1 MHKVKLIRSAIIA
14 AIIFINIGC
23 DQVSKNVVRHNVQY
37 NEQISL
43 IDGFF
48 TLTKVENTGAFLSL
62 GNELPHIAKMIL
74 LNIFPLLTMLAA
86 IVFVIKYAKKS
97 KLLLVG
103 VCFIVGG
110 GIGNLYDRVLH
121 GSVTD
126 FMHMNFGIFQTGVFN
141 MADVSIMIGA
151 FVCAYYSY
159 FSRSFPQPTL

>member
-1 MHKVKLIRSAIIA
+1 MKKFNLLRIAAIA
-14 AIIFINIGC
+14 AIIFVNIGC

-62 GNELPHIAKMIL
+62 GNELPHIAKVVL
-74 LNIFPLLTMLAA
+74 LNMLPLLAMLAA
-86 IVFVIKYAKKS
+86 VVFVVKYAKNS

-126 FMHMNFGIFQTGVFN
+126 FMHMNFGLFQTGVFN
-141 MADVSIMIGA
+141 MADVSIMVGVFI
-151 FVCAYYSY
+151 CACYSY
-159 FSRSFPQPTL
+159 FSRSTPQLSS